1 MHGYE
6 SLKTE
11 KEKLQYYIIKAR
23 TDFRTFFLL
32 CASIVASG
40 NYIESTFHTDF
51 LCLICQLKFDKK
63 LKNLDLGISIPP
75 GHTKTIITNVLFS
88 AWCLGNNP
96 RLRIL
101 VGTNSQGEGNKRN
114 MDVRMLMQSS
124 IYKRIFPDVELVNEE
139 KTWLTTNYGGG
150 RRAVTTNIA
159 MNITGGDADLLIAD
173 DPNDANSTPLDLQN
187 CIDWYAIKARSR
199 SRIALKLSESADM
212 QDNNLGL
219 LLIQQ
224 RIAQNDLTGY
234 MLENNKNF
242 FHLVLKAEEEEDV
255 EYSIPLIDG
264 KYLYIKRKAG
274 YLWSR
279 VYDTYYSPVKNAT
292 NQSVWLRQYQQDV
305 LSLSDDALFKL
316 TRDNYVDP
324 IVINDQSYDFTII
337 SVDCASSSSSTADNT
352 AFVYMGYR
360 RDTATFYVIDV
371 IKGKWEYEQIEE
383 QFRHFYAKCDKLKRV
398 SIVAIEAAS
407 SGTSLFSLLN
417 SRSLKHPDTG
427 YSIIP
432 SFATEL
438 FKARASKQ
446 ARCELATK
454 VSGMRIKLPTHAEW
468 LSSYVS
474 ELTSF
479 PHGKNDDMVDA
490 TTQGIIVLMEKLDGK
505 RLR

>member
-316 TRDNYVDP
+316 TTSNYVDP
-324 IVINDQSYDFTII
+324 LIIQDLKYDWTIL
-337 SVDCASSSSSTADNT
+337 SVDCASSSSTSADNT
-352 AFVYMGYR
+352 AFVYMGYK
-360 RDTATFYVIDV
+360 DGVFYVIDV
-371 IKGKWEYEQIEE
+371 LKGKWEYKDIEE
-383 QFRHFYAKCDKLKRV
+383 QFRFFYTKCNQTSEVLM
-398 SIVAIEAAS
+398 VAIEGAS
-407 SGTSLFSLLN
+407 SGTSLY
-417 SRSLKHPDTG
+417 SRLRNGDIKDLKTG
-427 YSIIP
+427 NAIQVITHK
-432 SFATEL
+432 FNATT
-438 FKARASKQ
+438 SKQ
-446 ARCELATK
+446 SRVQLATK
-454 VSGMRIKLPTHAEW
+454 TVGFIEMGFKLPTYADW
-468 LSSYVS
+468 LSDYVA
-474 ELTSF
+474 ELTGF
-479 PHGKNDDMVDA
+479 PYAKNDDLVDA
-490 TTQGIIVLMEKLDGK
+490 TTQGIIVLKEKIEGK
-505 RLR
+505 KLH